1 MVDSDEISVK
11 GEETT
16 EISHIDITFI
26 TVLMTVRVWLDQ
38 KFNVFTQIEKDI
50 DV

>member
-11 GEETT
+11 GEETA

-26 TVLMTVRVWLDQ
+26 TVLMTMSIGFDQ
-38 KFNVFTQIEKDI
+38 KFYVFTQIEQDI
-50 DV
+50 NV